1 MKKRL
6 AAFDLDGTLLT
17 DRKTI
22 TEQTREAVRRAIES
36 SIQVAFCTGRTRLE
50 CVDVIEA
57 LPEVRYL
64 IASSGAR
71 IWDLHENRVAAEDCF
86 PPEISKALVDRLVR
100 FHVLASVFTVDRIA
114 VQPEWRGQYAKHF
127 DDVWAPHFE
136 RFYTP
141 VDDYLN
147 YAAGGHG
154 AVEKIFAV
162 FLSHEERDA
171 AWKAIEGIPCE
182 SGDSAADNLELTP
195 VIDKINVQKARRNL
209 GVSEVDRHIILLN
222 TDFNW
227 IGRVLNQ
234 PRNFRQ
240 APRGNER
247 VHHSRRFFDRLDAF
261 SEPIPVKRNAGE
273 RHFVDFEQNTFQHR
287 ARVVGSDG
295 KRDFVHEIAE
305 FVLDDNELLRVGEFL
320 DFRVIV
326 GGQALQFAFGI
337 GVLDLKS
344 AGFAQ
349 SEFDLLLREFLDEL
363 GEKSA
368 GNNGFALDLDVG
380 NDNLLDSEFEVGGGE
395 PERTVFRLELDAL
408 EYRVGR
414 ARGNGFENFTYR
426 VR

>member
-17 DRKTI
+17 GRKTI

-36 SIQVAFCTGRTRLE
+36 GIQVAFCTGRTRLE

-64 IASSGAR
+64 VASSGAR

-100 FHVLASVFTVDRIA
+100 FHVLASVFTADRIA

-171 AWKAIEGIPCE
+171 AWKANEGIPCE

-195 VIDKINVQKARRNL
+195 KGVDKGTGLARLAEML
-209 GVSEVDRHIILLN
+209 GVARENVAAAGDSCNDLPMLAYAGAAVAMRNADLRLREKAK
-222 TDFNW
+222 W
-227 IGRVLNQ
+227 IAPSNEENGAAWVLNKMME
-234 PRNFRQ
+234 
-240 APRGNER
+240 G
-247 VHHSRRFFDRLDAF
+247 
-261 SEPIPVKRNAGE
+261 
-273 RHFVDFEQNTFQHR
+273 
-287 ARVVGSDG
+287 
-295 KRDFVHEIAE
+295 
-305 FVLDDNELLRVGEFL
+305 
-320 DFRVIV
+320 
-326 GGQALQFAFGI
+326 AL
-337 GVLDLKS
+337 
-344 AGFAQ
+344 
-349 SEFDLLLREFLDEL
+349 
-363 GEKSA
+363 
-368 GNNGFALDLDVG
+368 
-380 NDNLLDSEFEVGGGE
+380 
-395 PERTVFRLELDAL
+395 
-408 EYRVGR
+408 
-414 ARGNGFENFTYR
+414 
-426 VR
+426 

>member
-182 SGDSAADNLELTP
+182 SGDSAADNLEQSPPDASAYIRL
-195 VIDKINVQKARRNL
+195 NL
-209 GVSEVDRHIILLN
+209 
-222 TDFNW
+222 
-227 IGRVLNQ
+227 
-234 PRNFRQ
+234 
-240 APRGNER
+240 
-247 VHHSRRFFDRLDAF
+247 
-261 SEPIPVKRNAGE
+261 
-273 RHFVDFEQNTFQHR
+273 
-287 ARVVGSDG
+287 
-295 KRDFVHEIAE
+295 
-305 FVLDDNELLRVGEFL
+305 
-320 DFRVIV
+320 
-326 GGQALQFAFGI
+326 
-337 GVLDLKS
+337 
-344 AGFAQ
+344 
-349 SEFDLLLREFLDEL
+349 
-363 GEKSA
+363 
-368 GNNGFALDLDVG
+368 
-380 NDNLLDSEFEVGGGE
+380 
-395 PERTVFRLELDAL
+395 
-408 EYRVGR
+408 
-414 ARGNGFENFTYR
+414 
-426 VR
+426 